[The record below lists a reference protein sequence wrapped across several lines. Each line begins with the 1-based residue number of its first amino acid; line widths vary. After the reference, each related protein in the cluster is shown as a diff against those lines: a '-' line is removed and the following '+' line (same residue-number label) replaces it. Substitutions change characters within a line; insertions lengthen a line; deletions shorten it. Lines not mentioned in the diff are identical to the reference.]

1 MSHLVRVGLMGQV
14 GRFRAV
20 DHRVYPR
27 GARVIVRTARG
38 VEVGEVL
45 ATAAPS
51 QASPPD
57 GELLRQ
63 MSAEDELLASRLERF
78 KLDALRACDEQIRA
92 SHLEAT
98 LLDAEMLF
106 DGQSLYFYY
115 LGEAHPELESL
126 TATLAETYDAQAQ
139 LRRFADVVV
148 EGCGP
153 DCGTENGAGGGCD
166 SGGCQTCA
174 VAAAC
179 KSSDT
184 APKTTPPASDST
196 EGNLP

>member
-1 MSHLVRVGLMGQV
+1 MGQV

-27 GARVIVRTARG
+27 GTRVVVRTARG

-45 ATAAPS
+45 AKAE
-51 QASPPD
+51 SPGADSPD

-63 MSAEDELLASRLERF
+63 MSAEDELLSARLERF
-78 KLDALRACDEQIRA
+78 KLDALQACDQKIRE
-92 SHLEAT
+92 SNLDAT

-115 LGEAHPELESL
+115 LGETNAELESL

-139 LRRFADVVV
+139 LRRFADTV
-148 EGCGP
+148 EHGCGP
-153 DCGTENGAGGGCD
+153 DCGTESAAGGGCD
-166 SGGCQTCA
+166 SGGCQSCA

-179 KSSDT
+179 K
-184 APKTTPPASDST
+184 TTSVPASPSNPATGDA
-196 EGNLP
+196 GQG